1 MGKYSKMYKTTPKMG
16 TSINGTHHIQ
26 YMAGIGGKRLPVFLD
41 FVSQFKEQF
50 LALIFP
56 FEEWLE
62 YNIPLLQI

>member
-1 MGKYSKMYKTTPKMG
+1 MG

-56 FEEWLE
+56 FEKWLE
-62 YNIPLLQI
+62 YNISPYSWRRSISALPR

>member
-1 MGKYSKMYKTTPKMG
+1 MG

-26 YMAGIGGKRLPVFLD
+26 YMAGIGGKCLPVFLD
-41 FVSQFKEQF
+41 FVGQFKEQF